1 MGLLDRFKK
10 KEEPFPFEDA
20 PNTACIICR
29 HVLEEGADILYVSHD
44 EEDGMWQFLCGGS
57 HEMEDAKLVSLYSVF
72 MGDTTIGK
80 LANMPCGYVA
90 ERVSVAAEWVIH
102 KENQ

>member
-10 KEEPFPFEDA
+10 KGPPFPFEDA

-29 HVLEEGADILYVSHD
+29 HVLDEGSDILYVSHD

-57 HEMEDAKLVSLYSVF
+57 HEMEDAKVVSLYAAFMTDPSV
-72 MGDTTIGK
+72 GK
-80 LANMPCGYVA
+80 LANMPFGCVA
-90 ERVSVAAEWVIH
+90 ERKSVAAEWVIH
-102 KENQ
+102 KEKQ